1 MPSDHFTIITKKA
14 IIMAVLE
21 TIRVKFGVVITVLIA
36 IALLS
41 FIIDPTTLQN
51 VASSMSSKY
60 DVGEIDG
67 KSVSYVDFQ
76 KDVEK
81 TKGVLE
87 LLGFQANSEQA
98 QSYVR
103 EEAWKELFDSYY
115 FIPNAESAGIYVGN
129 QEALDLISG
138 DNISPV
144 IAQVFSDEN
153 GFNKEA
159 FLNFVNYCRED
170 QSGRYKELLNYL
182 CNTAISQQYYSK
194 YFSLF
199 SESNITNELGLEN
212 EITDNN
218 NSVNAEFVMVPFGF
232 AQDTTVVVSDS
243 EIKEWYKAH
252 KKMDAYKSLFKQKA
266 SRDIEYVVYD
276 ILPSSE
282 DVAAANEDIAAL
294 AKDFASTDNVKS
306 FLLSNYCQ
314 FDEKYYK
321 EGELKTV
328 APEVDE
334 FVFNNNGQSVSPVLS
349 HDNTFYLV
357 RILDTK
363 TESGVVKKQVAIL
376 EKEAIASKTT
386 VNGIYAK
393 AKSFASQAADG
404 YKDFRAAVDSQAVY
418 AHSANLVEGASR
430 IGSIDNAKEVTRWA
444 FDAKKGKVSEIFD
457 INKDYFVVA
466 VLTGINKEGYKDI
479 KEVSPV
485 IKDILYREKLADH
498 KAAEVAEKIAG
509 LDNMAA
515 VAEALGTTVSTKDGI
530 TFSSLTSQELDPAF
544 IGAVTSA
551 EQGKISAPVKGSYG
565 IYVFNVTAKETGAF
579 YTEDD
584 ANSKTAQ
591 MNQYMAQMLLGVM
604 NENVVVD
611 NRPRFY

>member
-1 MPSDHFTIITKKA
+1 
-14 IIMAVLE
+14 MAVLE

-36 IALLS
+36 VALLS

-67 KSVSYVDFQ
+67 KAVSYVDFQ

-103 EEAWKELFDSYY
+103 DEAWKELFDKYY

-144 IAQVFSDEN
+144 IAQVFSDGK

-159 FLNFVNYCRED
+159 FNNFVNYCRED
-170 QSGRYKELLNYL
+170 QTGRYKELLDYL
-182 CNTAISQQYYSK
+182 CNAAISQQYYSK

-212 EITDNN
+212 EIADNN

-232 AQDTTVVVSDS
+232 AQDTTIVVTDS
-243 EIKEWYKAH
+243 EIKDWYKAH
-252 KKMDAYKSLFKQKA
+252 KKMAAYKSLFTQRA

-276 ILPSSE
+276 ILPSPE
-282 DVAAANEDIAAL
+282 DIAAANEYIAGL
-294 AKDFASTDNVKS
+294 VDEFAATSNVKS

-321 EGELKTV
+321 EGELKTI

-334 FVFNNNGQSVSPVLS
+334 FVFNNNGQTISPVLS
-349 HDNTFYLV
+349 HDNTFYVV

-363 TESGVVKKQVAIL
+363 TEDGVVKKQVAVL
-376 EKEAIASKTT
+376 EKEAVASKNT
-386 VNGIYAK
+386 VNSVYAK
-393 AKSFASQAADG
+393 AKNFAAQANG
-404 YKDFRAAVDSQAVY
+404 NYKDFRAAVDSQAVY
-418 AHSANLVEGASR
+418 AHTANLVEGASR
-430 IGSIDNAKEVTRWA
+430 IGSIDNAKEITRWA
-444 FDAKKGKVSEIFD
+444 FDAKKGKVSDIFD

-466 VLTGINKEGYKDI
+466 VLTGINKEGYKDL
-479 KEVSPV
+479 KAVSPV

-515 VAEALGTTVSTKDGI
+515 IAEALGTTVSTKDGI
-530 TFSSLTSQELDPAF
+530 TFSSLTSQGLDPAF

-551 EQGKISAPVKGSYG
+551 EAGKISAPVKGSYG

-584 ANSKTAQ
+584 ANAKAAQ

-604 NENVVVD
+604 NENVVTD
-611 NRPRFY
+611 NRARFY

>member
-1 MPSDHFTIITKKA
+1 
-14 IIMAVLE
+14 MAVLE
-21 TIRVKFGVVITVLIA
+21 TIRVKFGVVITALIA

-103 EEAWKELFDSYY
+103 DEAWKELFDKYY

-212 EITDNN
+212 EIADNN

-294 AKDFASTDNVKS
+294 AEDFASTDNVKS
-306 FLLSNYCQ
+306 FLLANYCQ

-404 YKDFRAAVDSQAVY
+404 YKNFRAAVDSQAVY

-444 FDAKKGKVSEIFD
+444 FGAKKGKVSEIFD

-530 TFSSLTSQELDPAF
+530 TFSSLTSQGLDPAF

>member
-21 TIRVKFGVVITVLIA
+21 TIRVKFGVVITALIA

-103 EEAWKELFDSYY
+103 DEAWKELFDSYY

-243 EIKEWYKAH
+243 EIKEWYKVH

-306 FLLSNYCQ
+306 FLLANYCQ

-393 AKSFASQAADG
+393 AKSFASQAAG
-404 YKDFRAAVDSQAVY
+404 NYKNFRAAVDSQAVY

-485 IKDILYREKLADH
+485 IKDILYREKLAGH
-498 KAAEVAEKIAG
+498 KATEVAEKIAG

-530 TFSSLTSQELDPAF
+530 TFSSLTSQGLDPAF

-565 IYVFNVTAKETGAF
+565 IYVFNITAKETGAF

-604 NENVVVD
+604 NESVVTD
-611 NRPRFY
+611 NRARFY

>member
-1 MPSDHFTIITKKA
+1 
-14 IIMAVLE
+14 MAVLE

-36 IALLS
+36 VALLS

-67 KSVSYVDFQ
+67 KAVSYVDFQ

-103 EEAWKELFDSYY
+103 DEAWKELFDKYY

-144 IAQVFSDEN
+144 IAQVFSDGK

-159 FLNFVNYCRED
+159 FNNFVNYCRED
-170 QSGRYKELLNYL
+170 QTGRYKELLDYL
-182 CNTAISQQYYSK
+182 CNAAISQQYYSK

-212 EITDNN
+212 EIADNN

-232 AQDTTVVVSDS
+232 AQDTTIVVTDS
-243 EIKEWYKAH
+243 EIKDWYKAH
-252 KKMDAYKSLFKQKA
+252 KKMAAYKSLFTQRA

-276 ILPSSE
+276 ILPSPE
-282 DVAAANEDIAAL
+282 DIAAANEYIAGL
-294 AKDFASTDNVKS
+294 VDEFAATSNVKS

-321 EGELKTV
+321 EGELKTI

-334 FVFNNNGQSVSPVLS
+334 FVFNNNGQTISPVLS
-349 HDNTFYLV
+349 HDNTFYVV

-363 TESGVVKKQVAIL
+363 TEDGVVKKQVAVL
-376 EKEAIASKTT
+376 EKEAVASKNT
-386 VNGIYAK
+386 VNGIYAN
-393 AKSFASQAADG
+393 AKNFAAQANG
-404 YKDFRAAVDSQAVY
+404 NYKDFRAAVDSQAVY
-418 AHSANLVEGASR
+418 AHTANLVEGASR
-430 IGSIDNAKEVTRWA
+430 IGSIDNAKEITRWA
-444 FDAKKGKVSEIFD
+444 FDAKKGKVSDIFD

-466 VLTGINKEGYKDI
+466 ALTGINKEGYKDL
-479 KEVSPV
+479 KAVSPV

-515 VAEALGTTVSTKDGI
+515 IAEALGTTVSTKDGI
-530 TFSSLTSQELDPAF
+530 TFSSLTSQGLDPAF

-551 EQGKISAPVKGSYG
+551 EAGKISAPVKGSYG

-584 ANSKTAQ
+584 ANAKAAQ

-604 NENVVVD
+604 NENVVTD
-611 NRPRFY
+611 NRARFY

>member
-1 MPSDHFTIITKKA
+1 
-14 IIMAVLE
+14 MAVLE
-21 TIRVKFGVVITVLIA
+21 TIRVKFGVVITALIA

-103 EEAWKELFDSYY
+103 DEAWKELFDSYY

-306 FLLSNYCQ
+306 FLLANYCQ

-393 AKSFASQAADG
+393 AKSFASQAAG
-404 YKDFRAAVDSQAVY
+404 NYKNFRAAVDSQAVY

-430 IGSIDNAKEVTRWA
+430 IGSIDNTKEVTRWA

-530 TFSSLTSQELDPAF
+530 TFSSLTSQGLDPAF

-551 EQGKISAPVKGSYG
+551 EQGKISAPVNGSYG

-604 NENVVVD
+604 NESVVTD
-611 NRPRFY
+611 NRARFY

>member
-1 MPSDHFTIITKKA
+1 
-14 IIMAVLE
+14 MAVLE
-21 TIRVKFGVVITVLIA
+21 TIRVKFGVVITALIA

-103 EEAWKELFDSYY
+103 DESWKELFDKYY

-159 FLNFVNYCRED
+159 FLNFVNYCRQD
-170 QSGRYKELLNYL
+170 QSGRYQELLNYL
-182 CNTAISQQYYSK
+182 CNASISQQYYSK

-212 EITDNN
+212 EIADNN

-276 ILPSSE
+276 ILPSAE

-294 AKDFASTDNVKS
+294 ADDFASTDNVKS
-306 FLLSNYCQ
+306 FLLANYCQ

-349 HDNTFYLV
+349 HDNTFYIV

-376 EKEAIASKTT
+376 EKEAVASKTT

-404 YKDFRAAVDSQAVY
+404 YKNFRAAVDSQAVY
-418 AHSANLVEGASR
+418 AHTANLVEGASR

-515 VAEALGTTVSTKDGI
+515 IAEALGTTVSTKDGI
-530 TFSSLTSQELDPAF
+530 TFSSLTSQGLDPAF

-551 EQGKISAPVKGSYG
+551 EQGNISAPVKGSYG

-604 NENVVVD
+604 NESVVVD
-611 NRPRFY
+611 NRARFY

>member
-1 MPSDHFTIITKKA
+1 
-14 IIMAVLE
+14 MAVLE
-21 TIRVKFGVVITVLIA
+21 TIRVKFGVLITALIA

-81 TKGVLE
+81 TKEVLE

-103 EEAWKELFDSYY
+103 DEAWKELFDKYY

-138 DNISPV
+138 DDISPV
-144 IAQVFSDEN
+144 IAQFFSDQN

-159 FLNFVNYCRED
+159 FLNFVDFCRQD
-170 QSGRYKELLNYL
+170 QSGKYRALLDYL

-194 YFSLF
+194 YMSLF
-199 SESNITNELGLEN
+199 AQGNINNELGVEN
-212 EITDNN
+212 EIADNN
-218 NSVNAEFVMVPFGF
+218 NSVDAEFVMVPFGF
-232 AQDTTVVVSDS
+232 AQDTTVTVSDS
-243 EIKEWYKAH
+243 EIKDWYKAH
-252 KKMDAYKSLFKQKA
+252 KKMDAYKSLFTQKA

-276 ILPSSE
+276 ILPSPE
-282 DVAAANEDIAAL
+282 DVAAANEDIASMVE
-294 AKDFASTDNVKS
+294 DFSTTENVKS
-306 FLLSNYCQ
+306 FLLANYCQ
-314 FDEKYYK
+314 WDETYYK
-321 EGELKTV
+321 EGELKKYSS
-328 APEVDE
+328 EVDG
-334 FVFNNNGQSVSPVLS
+334 FVFGNHGVGEVSPVFS
-349 HDNTFYLV
+349 KDNTFYVV
-357 RILDTK
+357 RILDSK
-363 TESGVVKKQVAIL
+363 KEDGVVKKMVAVL
-376 EKEAIASKTT
+376 EREAVASKST
-386 VNGIYAK
+386 VNAIYAK
-393 AKSFASQAADG
+393 AKAFASQAAGG

-430 IGSIDNAKEVTRWA
+430 IGSIDNAKEITRWA

-457 INKDYFVVA
+457 VNKDYFVVA
-466 VLTGINKEGYKDI
+466 VLTGINKDGYKDF

-485 IKDILYREKLADH
+485 IRDILYREKLADH
-498 KAAEVAEKIAG
+498 KAAEVAGKIAG

-515 VAEALGTTVSTKDGI
+515 IAEALGTTVSTKEGI
-530 TFSSLTSQELDPAF
+530 TFSSLTSQGLDPAF

-584 ANSKTAQ
+584 ANAKAAQ
-591 MNQYMAQMLLGVM
+591 MNQYMAQMLFSVM
-604 NENVVVD
+604 NENVVTD
-611 NRPRFY
+611 NRARFY

>member
-1 MPSDHFTIITKKA
+1 
-14 IIMAVLE
+14 MAVLE

-36 IALLS
+36 VALLS

-67 KSVSYVDFQ
+67 KAVSYVDFQ

-103 EEAWKELFDSYY
+103 DEAWKELFDKYY

-144 IAQVFSDEN
+144 IAQVFSDGK

-159 FLNFVNYCRED
+159 FNNFVNYCRED
-170 QSGRYKELLNYL
+170 QTGRYKELLDYL
-182 CNTAISQQYYSK
+182 CNAAISQQYYSK

-212 EITDNN
+212 EIADNN

-232 AQDTTVVVSDS
+232 AQDTTIVVTDS
-243 EIKEWYKAH
+243 EIKDWYKAH
-252 KKMDAYKSLFKQKA
+252 KKMAAYKSLFTQRA

-276 ILPSSE
+276 ILPSPE
-282 DVAAANEDIAAL
+282 DIAAANEYIAGL
-294 AKDFASTDNVKS
+294 VDEFAATSNVKS

-321 EGELKTV
+321 EGELKTI

-334 FVFNNNGQSVSPVLS
+334 FVFNNNGQTISPVLS
-349 HDNTFYLV
+349 HDNTFYVV

-363 TESGVVKKQVAIL
+363 TEDGVVKKQVAVL
-376 EKEAIASKTT
+376 EKEAVASKNT

-393 AKSFASQAADG
+393 AKNFAAQANG
-404 YKDFRAAVDSQAVY
+404 NYKDFRAAVDSQAVY
-418 AHSANLVEGASR
+418 AHTANLVEGASR
-430 IGSIDNAKEVTRWA
+430 IGSIDNAKEITRWA
-444 FDAKKGKVSEIFD
+444 FDAKKGKVSDIFD

-466 VLTGINKEGYKDI
+466 VLTGINKEGYKDL
-479 KEVSPV
+479 KAVSPV

-515 VAEALGTTVSTKDGI
+515 IAEALGTTVSTKDGI
-530 TFSSLTSQELDPAF
+530 TFSSLTSQGLDPAF

-551 EQGKISAPVKGSYG
+551 EAGKISAPVKGSYG

-584 ANSKTAQ
+584 ANAKAAQ

-604 NENVVVD
+604 NENVVTD
-611 NRPRFY
+611 NRARFY

>member
-1 MPSDHFTIITKKA
+1 
-14 IIMAVLE
+14 MAVLE
-21 TIRVKFGVVITVLIA
+21 TIRVKFGVLITVLIA

-76 KDVEK
+76 KDVEN
-81 TKGVLE
+81 TKNVLE
-87 LLGFQANSEQA
+87 LLGFQASSEQA

-103 EEAWKELFDSYY
+103 DEAWKQLFDSYY
-115 FIPNAESAGIYVGN
+115 FIPNAENAGIYVGN
-129 QEALDLISG
+129 QEALDLVSG

-144 IAQVFSDEN
+144 IAQVFSDQN
-153 GFNKEA
+153 GFNREA

-170 QSGRYKELLNYL
+170 QTGRYQELLNYL

-199 SESNITNELGLEN
+199 SAGNIVNELGIEN
-212 EITDNN
+212 EIADNN

-232 AQDTTVVVSDS
+232 AQDTTVTVSDS

-252 KKMDAYKSLFKQKA
+252 KKMGAYKSLFTQKA

-276 ILPSSE
+276 ILPSP
-282 DVAAANEDIAAL
+282 EDIASTNDDIASL
-294 AKDFASTDNVKS
+294 VAPFAQTNNVKS

-321 EGELKTV
+321 EGELKSV
-328 APEVDE
+328 APEVDD
-334 FVFNNNGQSVSPVLS
+334 FVFGNSGATVSPVLS
-349 HDNTFYLV
+349 HDNTFYVV

-363 TESGVVKKQVAIL
+363 KEDGVVKKQVAIL
-376 EKEAIASKTT
+376 EKEAVASKKT
-386 VNGIYAK
+386 VSAIYAK
-393 AKSFASQAADG
+393 ANAFASQANGG

-418 AHSANLVEGASR
+418 AHSANLIEGASR
-430 IGSIDNAKEVTRWA
+430 VGSIDNAKEITRWA
-444 FDAKKGKVSEIFD
+444 FETKKGKVSDIFD

-466 VLTGINKEGYKDI
+466 VLTDINKEGYKDL

-485 IKDILYREKLADH
+485 IKDILYREKLAEN
-498 KAAEVAEKIAG
+498 KAAEVAQKIEG

-515 VAEALGTTVSTKDGI
+515 IAEALGTTVSTKDGI
-530 TFSSLTSQELDPAF
+530 TFSSLTSQGLDPAF

-584 ANSKTAQ
+584 ANAKTAQ

-604 NENVVVD
+604 NESVVTD
-611 NRPRFY
+611 NRARFY

>member
-21 TIRVKFGVVITVLIA
+21 TIRVKFGVVITALIA

-103 EEAWKELFDSYY
+103 DEAWKELFDKYY

-252 KKMDAYKSLFKQKA
+252 KKMDAYKSLFRQKA

-294 AKDFASTDNVKS
+294 AGDFASTDNVKS
-306 FLLSNYCQ
+306 FLLANYCQ

-404 YKDFRAAVDSQAVY
+404 YKNFRAAVDSQAVY

-530 TFSSLTSQELDPAF
+530 TFSSLTSQGLDPAF

-604 NENVVVD
+604 NESVVTD
-611 NRPRFY
+611 NRARFY

>member
-1 MPSDHFTIITKKA
+1 
-14 IIMAVLE
+14 MAVLE

-103 EEAWKELFDSYY
+103 DEAWKELFDKYY
-115 FIPNAESAGIYVGN
+115 FIPNAQRAGIYVGN

-144 IAQVFSDEN
+144 IAQVFSGED

-170 QSGRYKELLNYL
+170 QTGRYKELLDYL
-182 CNTAISQQYYSK
+182 CSAAISQQYYSK

-199 SESNITNELGLEN
+199 SESNIVNELGIEN
-212 EITDNN
+212 EIADNN
-218 NSVNAEFVMVPFGF
+218 NSVNAEFVMIPFGF

-243 EIKEWYKAH
+243 EIKDWYKAH
-252 KKMDAYKSLFKQKA
+252 KKMDAYKSLFTRKA

-276 ILPSSE
+276 ILPSPE
-282 DVAAANEDIAAL
+282 DIASANEDIASL
-294 AKDFASTDNVKS
+294 VDEFAKTTNVKS

-314 FDEKYYK
+314 FNEKYYK
-321 EGELKTV
+321 EGELKSV

-334 FVFNNNGQSVSPVLS
+334 FVFNNNGQEVSQVLS
-349 HDNTFYLV
+349 HDNTFYVV

-363 TESGVVKKQVAIL
+363 RENGVVTKQVAVL
-376 EKEAIASKTT
+376 EKEAVASKTT
-386 VNGIYAK
+386 VNSIYAK
-393 AKSFASQAADG
+393 AKKFASDANGG
-404 YKDFRAAVDSQAVY
+404 YKNFRAAVDTNAVY
-418 AHSANLVEGASR
+418 AHTANLVEGASR
-430 IGSIDNAKEVTRWA
+430 IGSIDNAKEITRWA

-466 VLTGINKEGYKDI
+466 VLTGINKDGYKDL

-485 IKDILYREKLADH
+485 IRDILYREKLADH

-509 LDNMAA
+509 LDNMTAI
-515 VAEALGTTVSTKDGI
+515 AEALGTTVSTKDGI
-530 TFSSLTSQELDPAF
+530 TFSSLTSQGLDPAF

>member
-1 MPSDHFTIITKKA
+1 
-14 IIMAVLE
+14 MAVLE
-21 TIRVKFGVVITVLIA
+21 TIRVKFGVVITALIA

-60 DVGEIDG
+60 DVGEIGG

-103 EEAWKELFDSYY
+103 DEAWKELFDSYY

-252 KKMDAYKSLFKQKA
+252 KKMDAYKSLFKQNA

-276 ILPSSE
+276 ILPSAE

-294 AKDFASTDNVKS
+294 AGDFASTDNVKS
-306 FLLSNYCQ
+306 FLLANYCQ

-349 HDNTFYLV
+349 HDNTFYIV

-376 EKEAIASKTT
+376 EKEAVASKTT

-530 TFSSLTSQELDPAF
+530 TFSSLTSQGLDPAF

-604 NENVVVD
+604 NESVVTD
-611 NRPRFY
+611 NRARFY

>member
-1 MPSDHFTIITKKA
+1 
-14 IIMAVLE
+14 MAVLE
-21 TIRVKFGVVITVLIA
+21 TIRVKFGVVITALIA

-87 LLGFQANSEQA
+87 PLGFQANSEQA

-103 EEAWKELFDSYY
+103 DEAWKELFDKYY

-159 FLNFVNYCRED
+159 FLNCVNYCRED

-252 KKMDAYKSLFKQKA
+252 KKMDAYKSLFRQKA

-294 AKDFASTDNVKS
+294 AGDFASTDNVKS
-306 FLLSNYCQ
+306 FLLANYCQ

-404 YKDFRAAVDSQAVY
+404 YKNFRAAVDSQAVY

-530 TFSSLTSQELDPAF
+530 TFSSLTSQGLDPAF

-604 NENVVVD
+604 NESVVTD
-611 NRPRFY
+611 NRARFY

>member
-21 TIRVKFGVVITVLIA
+21 TIRVKFGVVITALIA

-81 TKGVLE
+81 AKGVLE

-103 EEAWKELFDSYY
+103 DQAWMELFDNYY
-115 FIPNAESAGIYVGN
+115 FIPNAERAGIYVGN

-144 IAQVFSDEN
+144 IAQVFSDGN

-159 FLNFVNYCRED
+159 FLNFVNFCRQD
-170 QSGRYKELLNYL
+170 QTGRYQELLNYL
-182 CNTAISQQYYSK
+182 CNAAISQQYYSK

-212 EITDNN
+212 EIADNN

-243 EIKEWYKAH
+243 EIKNWYKAH
-252 KKMDAYKSLFKQKA
+252 KKMDAYKALFTQKA

-276 ILPSSE
+276 ILPSAE
-282 DVAAANEDIAAL
+282 DIAAANEDIAEL
-294 AKDFASTDNVKS
+294 AGEFAATTNVKS

-328 APEVDE
+328 APEVNE

-363 TESGVVKKQVAIL
+363 NEDGVVKKQVAIL
-376 EKEAIASKTT
+376 EKEAVASKTT

-393 AKSFASQAADG
+393 AKAFASQANG
-404 YKDFRAAVDSQAVY
+404 SYKNFRAAVDSQAVY
-418 AHSANLVEGASR
+418 AHTANLVEGASR

-444 FDAKKGKVSEIFD
+444 FDTKKGKVSEIFD

-466 VLTGINKEGYKDI
+466 VLTGINKEGYKDL
-479 KEVSPV
+479 KEVSPI

-530 TFSSLTSQELDPAF
+530 TFSSLTSQGLDPAF

-565 IYVFNVTAKETGAF
+565 IYVFNVTGKETGAF

-584 ANSKTAQ
+584 ANAKSAQ

-604 NENVVVD
+604 NENVVTD
-611 NRPRFY
+611 NRARFY

>member
-1 MPSDHFTIITKKA
+1 
-14 IIMAVLE
+14 MAVLE
-21 TIRVKFGVVITVLIA
+21 TIRVKFGVVITALIA

-103 EEAWKELFDSYY
+103 DEAWKELFDKYY

-294 AKDFASTDNVKS
+294 AEDFASTDNVKS
-306 FLLSNYCQ
+306 FLLANYCQ

-393 AKSFASQAADG
+393 AKSFASQAAGG

-509 LDNMAA
+509 LDNMVA

-530 TFSSLTSQELDPAF
+530 TFSSLTSQGLDPAF

-604 NENVVVD
+604 NESVVTD
-611 NRPRFY
+611 NRARFY

>member
-1 MPSDHFTIITKKA
+1 
-14 IIMAVLE
+14 MAVLE
-21 TIRVKFGVVITVLIA
+21 TIRVKFGVVITALIA

-103 EEAWKELFDSYY
+103 DEAWKELFDSYY

-294 AKDFASTDNVKS
+294 AEDFASTDNVKS
-306 FLLSNYCQ
+306 FLLANYCQ

-321 EGELKTV
+321 EGDLKTV

-404 YKDFRAAVDSQAVY
+404 YKNFRAAVDSQAVY

-530 TFSSLTSQELDPAF
+530 TFSSLTSQGLDPAF

-565 IYVFNVTAKETGAF
+565 IYVFNVTSKETGAF

-604 NENVVVD
+604 NESVVVD

>member
-1 MPSDHFTIITKKA
+1 
-14 IIMAVLE
+14 MAVLE
-21 TIRVKFGVVITVLIA
+21 TIRVKFGVLITVLIA

-81 TKGVLE
+81 TKSALE

-103 EEAWKELFDSYY
+103 DEAWKELFDNYY
-115 FIPNAESAGIYVGN
+115 FIPNAEHAGIYVGN

-138 DNISPV
+138 DNISPI
-144 IAQVFSDEN
+144 IAQVFSDGN

-159 FLNFVNYCRED
+159 FLNFVNYCRDD
-170 QSGRYKELLNYL
+170 QTGRYQELLNYL
-182 CNTAISQQYYSK
+182 CNAAISQQYYSK

-199 SESNITNELGLEN
+199 AGSNIVNELGIEN
-212 EITDNN
+212 EIADNN
-218 NSVNAEFVMVPFGF
+218 NSVNAEFVMIPFGF
-232 AQDTTVVVSDS
+232 AKDTTVVVNET
-243 EIKEWYKAH
+243 EIKDWYKEH
-252 KKMDAYKSLFKQKA
+252 KKMDAYKSLFTQKA

-276 ILPSSE
+276 ILPSPE
-282 DVAAANEDIAAL
+282 DIASANEDIASL
-294 AKDFASTDNVKS
+294 VNDFAATPKDKIKS
-306 FLLSNYCQ
+306 FLLSNYCK

-321 EGELKTV
+321 EGELKSV
-328 APEVDE
+328 ASEVDE
-334 FVFNNNGQSVSPVLS
+334 FVFGNGGKEISPVLS
-349 HDNTFYLV
+349 HGNTFYVV

-363 TESGVVKKQVAIL
+363 REDGVVKKQVAVL
-376 EKEAIASKTT
+376 EKEAVASKTT

-393 AKSFASQAADG
+393 AKAFASQANG
-404 YKDFRAAVDSQAVY
+404 SYKNFREAVDSQAVY
-418 AHSANLVEGASR
+418 AHSANLIEGASR
-430 IGSIDNAKEVTRWA
+430 VGSIDNAKEITRWA
-444 FDAKKGKVSEIFD
+444 FEAKKGKVSEIFD

-466 VLTGINKEGYKDI
+466 VLTDINKDGYKDFN
-479 KEVSPV
+479 EVSPV

-498 KAAEVAEKIAG
+498 KAAEVATKIAG

-515 VAEALGTTVSTKDGI
+515 IAEALGTTVSTKDGI
-530 TFSSLTSQELDPAF
+530 TFSSLTSQGLDPAF

-591 MNQYMAQMLLGVM
+591 MNQYMAQMLLSVM
-604 NENVVVD
+604 NENVVTD
-611 NRPRFY
+611 NRARFY

>member
-1 MPSDHFTIITKKA
+1 
-14 IIMAVLE
+14 MAVLE
-21 TIRVKFGVVITVLIA
+21 TIRVKFGVVITALIA

-103 EEAWKELFDSYY
+103 DEAWKELFDSYY

-243 EIKEWYKAH
+243 EIKEWYKVH

-306 FLLSNYCQ
+306 FLLANYCQ

-393 AKSFASQAADG
+393 AKSFASQAAG
-404 YKDFRAAVDSQAVY
+404 NYKNFRAAVDSQAVY

-430 IGSIDNAKEVTRWA
+430 IGSIDNTKEVTRWA

-530 TFSSLTSQELDPAF
+530 TFSSLTSQGLDPAF

-551 EQGKISAPVKGSYG
+551 EQGKISAPVNGSYG

-604 NENVVVD
+604 NENVVTD
-611 NRPRFY
+611 NRARFY

>member
-21 TIRVKFGVVITVLIA
+21 TIRVKFGVVITALIA

-103 EEAWKELFDSYY
+103 DEAWKELFDKYY

-294 AKDFASTDNVKS
+294 AEDFASTDNVKS
-306 FLLSNYCQ
+306 FLLANYCQ

-393 AKSFASQAADG
+393 AKSFASQAAGG

-509 LDNMAA
+509 LDNMVA

-530 TFSSLTSQELDPAF
+530 TFSSLTSQGLDPAF

-604 NENVVVD
+604 NESVVTD
-611 NRPRFY
+611 NRARFY

>member
-1 MPSDHFTIITKKA
+1 
-14 IIMAVLE
+14 MAVLE
-21 TIRVKFGVVITVLIA
+21 TIRVKFGIVITALIA

-103 EEAWKELFDSYY
+103 DEAWKELFDNYY

-530 TFSSLTSQELDPAF
+530 TFSSLTSQGLDPAF

-604 NENVVVD
+604 NESVVTD
-611 NRPRFY
+611 NRARFY

>member
-21 TIRVKFGVVITVLIA
+21 TIRVKFGVVITALIA

-103 EEAWKELFDSYY
+103 DEAWKELFDSYY

-306 FLLSNYCQ
+306 FLLANYCQ

-321 EGELKTV
+321 KGELKTV

-515 VAEALGTTVSTKDGI
+515 IAEALGTTVSTKDGI
-530 TFSSLTSQELDPAF
+530 TFSSLTSQGLDPAF

-604 NENVVVD
+604 NESVVVD

>member
-1 MPSDHFTIITKKA
+1 
-14 IIMAVLE
+14 MAVLE

>member
-1 MPSDHFTIITKKA
+1 
-14 IIMAVLE
+14 MAVLE
-21 TIRVKFGVVITVLIA
+21 TIRVKFGVVITALIA

-60 DVGEIDG
+60 DVGEIGG

-103 EEAWKELFDSYY
+103 DEAWKELFDSYY

-252 KKMDAYKSLFKQKA
+252 KKMDAYKSLFKQNA

-276 ILPSSE
+276 ILPSAE

-294 AKDFASTDNVKS
+294 AGDFASTDNVKS
-306 FLLSNYCQ
+306 FLLANYCQ

-349 HDNTFYLV
+349 HDNTFYIV

-376 EKEAIASKTT
+376 EKEAVASKTT

-393 AKSFASQAADG
+393 AKSFASQAAGG

-530 TFSSLTSQELDPAF
+530 TFSSLTSQGLDPAF

-604 NENVVVD
+604 NESVVTD
-611 NRPRFY
+611 NRARFY

>member
-1 MPSDHFTIITKKA
+1 
-14 IIMAVLE
+14 MAVLE

-36 IALLS
+36 VALLS

-67 KSVSYVDFQ
+67 KAVSYVDFQ

-103 EEAWKELFDSYY
+103 DEAWKELFDKYY

-144 IAQVFSDEN
+144 IAQVFSDGK

-159 FLNFVNYCRED
+159 FNNFVNYCRED
-170 QSGRYKELLNYL
+170 QTGRYKELLDYL
-182 CNTAISQQYYSK
+182 CNAAISQQYYSK

-212 EITDNN
+212 EIADNN

-232 AQDTTVVVSDS
+232 AQDTTIVVTDS
-243 EIKEWYKAH
+243 EIKDWYKAH
-252 KKMDAYKSLFKQKA
+252 KKMAAYKSLFTQRA

-276 ILPSSE
+276 ILPSPE
-282 DVAAANEDIAAL
+282 DIAAANEYIAGL
-294 AKDFASTDNVKS
+294 VDEFAATSNVKS

-321 EGELKTV
+321 EGELKTI

-334 FVFNNNGQSVSPVLS
+334 FVFNNNGQTISPVLS
-349 HDNTFYLV
+349 HDNTFYVV

-363 TESGVVKKQVAIL
+363 TEDGVVKKQVAVL
-376 EKEAIASKTT
+376 EKEAVASKNT
-386 VNGIYAK
+386 VNSVYAK
-393 AKSFASQAADG
+393 AKNFAAQANG
-404 YKDFRAAVDSQAVY
+404 NYKDFRAAVDSQAVY
-418 AHSANLVEGASR
+418 AHTANLVEGASR
-430 IGSIDNAKEVTRWA
+430 IGSIDNAKEITRWA
-444 FDAKKGKVSEIFD
+444 FDAKKGKVSDIFD

-466 VLTGINKEGYKDI
+466 ALTGINKEGYKDL
-479 KEVSPV
+479 KAVSPV

-515 VAEALGTTVSTKDGI
+515 IAEALGTTVSTKDGI
-530 TFSSLTSQELDPAF
+530 TFSSLTSQGLDPAF

-551 EQGKISAPVKGSYG
+551 EAGKISAPVKGSYG

-584 ANSKTAQ
+584 ANAKAAQ

-604 NENVVVD
+604 NENVVTD
-611 NRPRFY
+611 NRARFY

>member
-1 MPSDHFTIITKKA
+1 
-14 IIMAVLE
+14 MAVLE

-36 IALLS
+36 VALLS

-67 KSVSYVDFQ
+67 KAVSYVDFQ

-103 EEAWKELFDSYY
+103 DEAWKELFDKYY

-144 IAQVFSDEN
+144 IAQVFSDGK

-159 FLNFVNYCRED
+159 FNNFVNYCRED
-170 QSGRYKELLNYL
+170 QTGRYKELLDYL
-182 CNTAISQQYYSK
+182 CNAAISQQYYSK

-212 EITDNN
+212 EIADNN

-232 AQDTTVVVSDS
+232 AQDTAIVVTDS
-243 EIKEWYKAH
+243 EIKDWYKAH
-252 KKMDAYKSLFKQKA
+252 KKMAAYKSLFTQRA

-276 ILPSSE
+276 ILPSPE
-282 DVAAANEDIAAL
+282 DIAAANEYIAGL
-294 AKDFASTDNVKS
+294 VDEFAATSNVKS

-321 EGELKTV
+321 EGELKTI

-334 FVFNNNGQSVSPVLS
+334 FVFNNNGQTISPVLS
-349 HDNTFYLV
+349 HDNTFYVV

-363 TESGVVKKQVAIL
+363 TEDGVVKKQVAVL
-376 EKEAIASKTT
+376 EKEAVASKNT

-393 AKSFASQAADG
+393 AKNFAAQANG
-404 YKDFRAAVDSQAVY
+404 NYKDFRAAVDSQAVY
-418 AHSANLVEGASR
+418 AHTANLVEGASR
-430 IGSIDNAKEVTRWA
+430 IGSIDNAKEITRWA
-444 FDAKKGKVSEIFD
+444 FDAKKGKVSDIFD

-466 VLTGINKEGYKDI
+466 VLTGINKEGYKDL
-479 KEVSPV
+479 KAVSPV

-515 VAEALGTTVSTKDGI
+515 IAEALGTTVSTKDGI
-530 TFSSLTSQELDPAF
+530 TFSSLTSQGLDPAF

-551 EQGKISAPVKGSYG
+551 EAGKISAPVKGSYG

-584 ANSKTAQ
+584 ANAKAAQ

-604 NENVVVD
+604 NENVVTD
-611 NRPRFY
+611 NRARFY

>member
-1 MPSDHFTIITKKA
+1 
-14 IIMAVLE
+14 MAVLE
-21 TIRVKFGVVITVLIA
+21 TIRVKFGVVITALIA

-103 EEAWKELFDSYY
+103 DEAWKELFDKYY

-144 IAQVFSDEN
+144 IAQVFSDDN

-252 KKMDAYKSLFKQKA
+252 KKKDAYKSLFKQKA

-294 AKDFASTDNVKS
+294 AEDFASTDNVKS
-306 FLLSNYCQ
+306 FLLANYCQ

-530 TFSSLTSQELDPAF
+530 TFSSLTSQGLDPAF

-604 NENVVVD
+604 NESVVTD
-611 NRPRFY
+611 NRARFY

>member
-1 MPSDHFTIITKKA
+1 
-14 IIMAVLE
+14 MAVLE
-21 TIRVKFGVVITVLIA
+21 TIRVKFGVLITALIA

-81 TKGVLE
+81 TKEVLE

-103 EEAWKELFDSYY
+103 DEAWKELFDKYY

-138 DNISPV
+138 DDISPV
-144 IAQVFSDEN
+144 IAQFFSDQN

-159 FLNFVNYCRED
+159 FLNFVDFCRQD
-170 QSGRYKELLNYL
+170 QSGKYRALLDYL

-194 YFSLF
+194 YMSLF
-199 SESNITNELGLEN
+199 AQGNISNELGVEN
-212 EITDNN
+212 EIADNN

-232 AQDTTVVVSDS
+232 AQDTTVTVSDS
-243 EIKEWYKAH
+243 EIKDWYKAH
-252 KKMDAYKSLFKQKA
+252 KKMDAYKSLFTQKA

-276 ILPSSE
+276 ILPSPE
-282 DVAAANEDIAAL
+282 DVAAANEDIASMVE
-294 AKDFASTDNVKS
+294 DFSTTENVKS
-306 FLLSNYCQ
+306 FLLANYCQ
-314 FDEKYYK
+314 WDETYYK
-321 EGELKTV
+321 EGELKKYSS
-328 APEVDE
+328 EVDG
-334 FVFNNNGQSVSPVLS
+334 FVFGNHGVGEVSPVFS
-349 HDNTFYLV
+349 KDNTFYVV
-357 RILDTK
+357 RILDSK
-363 TESGVVKKQVAIL
+363 KEDGVVKKMVAVL
-376 EKEAIASKTT
+376 EREAVASKST
-386 VNGIYAK
+386 VNAIYAK
-393 AKSFASQAADG
+393 AKAFASQAAGG

-430 IGSIDNAKEVTRWA
+430 IGSIDNAKEITRWA

-457 INKDYFVVA
+457 VNKDYFVVA
-466 VLTGINKEGYKDI
+466 VLTGINKDGYKDF

-485 IKDILYREKLADH
+485 IRDILYREKLADH
-498 KAAEVAEKIAG
+498 KAAEVAGKIAG

-515 VAEALGTTVSTKDGI
+515 IAEALGTTVSTKEGI
-530 TFSSLTSQELDPAF
+530 TFSSLTSQGLDPAF

-584 ANSKTAQ
+584 ANAKAAQ
-591 MNQYMAQMLLGVM
+591 MNQYMAQMLFSVM
-604 NENVVVD
+604 NENVVTD
-611 NRPRFY
+611 NRARFY

>member
-1 MPSDHFTIITKKA
+1 
-14 IIMAVLE
+14 MAVLE
-21 TIRVKFGVVITVLIA
+21 TIRVKFGVLITVLIA

-103 EEAWKELFDSYY
+103 DEAWKELFDNYY
-115 FIPNAESAGIYVGN
+115 FIPNAEHAGIYVGN

-138 DNISPV
+138 DNISPI
-144 IAQVFSDEN
+144 IAQVFSDGN

-159 FLNFVNYCRED
+159 FLNFVNYCRQD
-170 QSGRYKELLNYL
+170 QSGRYQELLNYL

-199 SESNITNELGLEN
+199 SAGNIVNELGIEN
-212 EITDNN
+212 EIADNN
-218 NSVNAEFVMVPFGF
+218 NSVDAEFVMVPFGF
-232 AQDTTVVVSDS
+232 AKDTSVVVSES

-252 KKMDAYKSLFKQKA
+252 KKMSAYKSLFTQKA

-276 ILPSSE
+276 ILPSPE
-282 DVAAANEDIAAL
+282 DIASTNEDIASL
-294 AKDFASTDNVKS
+294 VNEFAHTSNVKS
-306 FLLSNYCQ
+306 FLLSNYCKY
-314 FDEKYYK
+314 DEKYYK
-321 EGELKTV
+321 EGELKSV

-334 FVFNNNGQSVSPVLS
+334 FVFGNSGEKISPVLS
-349 HDNTFYLV
+349 HGNTFYVV
-357 RILDTK
+357 RILDSK
-363 TESGVVKKQVAIL
+363 KEDGVVKKQVAVL
-376 EKEAIASKTT
+376 EKEAVASKNT

-393 AKSFASQAADG
+393 AKAFASQANGG

-418 AHSANLVEGASR
+418 AHSANLIEGAGR
-430 IGSIDNAKEVTRWA
+430 VGSIDNAKEITRWA
-444 FDAKKGKVSEIFD
+444 FEAKKGKVSDIFD

-466 VLTGINKEGYKDI
+466 VLTDINKEGYKDF

-485 IKDILYREKLADH
+485 IKDIIYREKLADH
-498 KAAEVAEKIAG
+498 KAAEVAAKIAG

-515 VAEALGTTVSTKDGI
+515 IAEALGTTVSTKDGI
-530 TFSSLTSQELDPAF
+530 TFSSLTSQGLDPAF

-551 EQGKISAPVKGSYG
+551 EQGRISAPVKGSSYG

-604 NENVVVD
+604 NENVVTD
-611 NRPRFY
+611 NRARFY

>member
-1 MPSDHFTIITKKA
+1 
-14 IIMAVLE
+14 MAVLE
-21 TIRVKFGVVITVLIA
+21 TIRVKFGVVITALIA

-103 EEAWKELFDSYY
+103 DEAWKELFDSYY

-252 KKMDAYKSLFKQKA
+252 KKMDAYNSLFKQKA

-294 AKDFASTDNVKS
+294 AEDFASTDNVKS
-306 FLLSNYCQ
+306 FLLANYCQ

-349 HDNTFYLV
+349 HDNTFYIV

-376 EKEAIASKTT
+376 EKEAVASKTT

-404 YKDFRAAVDSQAVY
+404 YKNFRAAVDSQAVY

-530 TFSSLTSQELDPAF
+530 TFSSLTSQGLDHAF

-604 NENVVVD
+604 NESVVTD
-611 NRPRFY
+611 NRARFY

>member
-1 MPSDHFTIITKKA
+1 
-14 IIMAVLE
+14 MAVLE
-21 TIRVKFGVVITVLIA
+21 TIRVKFGVVIIVLIA
-36 IALLS
+36 VALLS

-67 KSVSYVDFQ
+67 KAVSYVDFQ

-103 EEAWKELFDSYY
+103 DEAWKELFDKYY

-144 IAQVFSDEN
+144 IAQVFSDGK

-159 FLNFVNYCRED
+159 FNNFVNYCRED
-170 QSGRYKELLNYL
+170 QTGRYKELLDYL
-182 CNTAISQQYYSK
+182 CNAAISQQYYSK

-212 EITDNN
+212 EIADNN

-232 AQDTTVVVSDS
+232 AQDTTIVVTDS
-243 EIKEWYKAH
+243 EIKDWYKAH
-252 KKMDAYKSLFKQKA
+252 KKMAAYKSLFTQRA

-276 ILPSSE
+276 ILPSPE
-282 DVAAANEDIAAL
+282 DIAAANEYIAGL
-294 AKDFASTDNVKS
+294 VDEFAATSNVKS

-321 EGELKTV
+321 EGELKTI

-334 FVFNNNGQSVSPVLS
+334 FVFNNNGQTISPVLS
-349 HDNTFYLV
+349 HDNTFYVV

-363 TESGVVKKQVAIL
+363 TEDGVVKKQVAVL
-376 EKEAIASKTT
+376 EKEAVASKNT
-386 VNGIYAK
+386 VNGIYAN
-393 AKSFASQAADG
+393 AKNFAAQANG
-404 YKDFRAAVDSQAVY
+404 NYKDFRAAVDSQAVY
-418 AHSANLVEGASR
+418 AHTANLVEGASR
-430 IGSIDNAKEVTRWA
+430 IGSIDNAKEITRWA
-444 FDAKKGKVSEIFD
+444 FDAKKGKVSDIFD

-466 VLTGINKEGYKDI
+466 ALTGINKEGYKDL
-479 KEVSPV
+479 KAVSPV

-515 VAEALGTTVSTKDGI
+515 IAEALGTTVSTKDGI
-530 TFSSLTSQELDPAF
+530 TFSSLTSQGLDPAF

-551 EQGKISAPVKGSYG
+551 EAGKISAPVKGSYG

-584 ANSKTAQ
+584 ANAKAAQ

-604 NENVVVD
+604 NENVVTD
-611 NRPRFY
+611 NRARFY

>member
-21 TIRVKFGVVITVLIA
+21 TIRVKFGVVITALIA

-103 EEAWKELFDSYY
+103 DEAWKELFDSYY

-294 AKDFASTDNVKS
+294 AEDFASTDNVKS
-306 FLLSNYCQ
+306 FLLANYCQ

-404 YKDFRAAVDSQAVY
+404 YKNFRAAVDSQAVY

-530 TFSSLTSQELDPAF
+530 TFSSLTSQGLDPAF

-565 IYVFNVTAKETGAF
+565 IYVFNVTSKETGAF

-604 NENVVVD
+604 NESVVVD

>member
-1 MPSDHFTIITKKA
+1 
-14 IIMAVLE
+14 MAVLE
-21 TIRVKFGVVITVLIA
+21 TIRVKFGVVITALIA

-103 EEAWKELFDSYY
+103 DEAWKELFDSYY

-294 AKDFASTDNVKS
+294 AEDFASTDNVKS
-306 FLLSNYCQ
+306 FLLANYCQ

-515 VAEALGTTVSTKDGI
+515 VA
-530 TFSSLTSQELDPAF
+530 
-544 IGAVTSA
+544 
-551 EQGKISAPVKGSYG
+551 
-565 IYVFNVTAKETGAF
+565 
-579 YTEDD
+579 
-584 ANSKTAQ
+584 NSKTAQ

-604 NENVVVD
+604 NESVVTD
-611 NRPRFY
+611 NRARFY

>member
-21 TIRVKFGVVITVLIA
+21 TIRVKFGVVITALIA

-103 EEAWKELFDSYY
+103 DEAWKELFDSYY

-212 EITDNN
+212 EIADNN

-252 KKMDAYKSLFKQKA
+252 KKMDAYKSLFKQNA

-276 ILPSSE
+276 ILPSAE

-294 AKDFASTDNVKS
+294 AGDFASTDNVKS
-306 FLLSNYCQ
+306 FLLANYCQ

-349 HDNTFYLV
+349 HDNTFYIV

-376 EKEAIASKTT
+376 EKEAVASKTT

-509 LDNMAA
+509 LDNMAGRSA
-515 VAEALGTTVSTKDGI
+515 RHDRKHKGRNYVLFAHISGT
-530 TFSSLTSQELDPAF
+530 
-544 IGAVTSA
+544 
-551 EQGKISAPVKGSYG
+551 
-565 IYVFNVTAKETGAF
+565 
-579 YTEDD
+579 
-584 ANSKTAQ
+584 
-591 MNQYMAQMLLGVM
+591 
-604 NENVVVD
+604 
-611 NRPRFY
+611 

>member
-21 TIRVKFGVVITVLIA
+21 TIRVKFGVVITALIA

-103 EEAWKELFDSYY
+103 DEAWKELFDKYY

-282 DVAAANEDIAAL
+282 DVAAANEEIAAL
-294 AKDFASTDNVKS
+294 AEDFASTDNVKS
-306 FLLSNYCQ
+306 FLLANYCQ

-393 AKSFASQAADG
+393 AKSFASQAAGG

-509 LDNMAA
+509 LDNMVA

-530 TFSSLTSQELDPAF
+530 TFSSLTSQGLDPAF

-604 NENVVVD
+604 NESVVTD
-611 NRPRFY
+611 NRARFY

>member
-21 TIRVKFGVVITVLIA
+21 TIRVKFGVVITALIA

-103 EEAWKELFDSYY
+103 DEAWKELFDSYY

-252 KKMDAYKSLFKQKA
+252 KKMDAYKSLFRQKA

-294 AKDFASTDNVKS
+294 AGDFASTDNVKS
-306 FLLSNYCQ
+306 FLLANYCQ

-393 AKSFASQAADG
+393 AKSFASQAAGG
-404 YKDFRAAVDSQAVY
+404 YKDFRAAVDSQSVY

-530 TFSSLTSQELDPAF
+530 TFSSLTSQGLDPAF

-604 NENVVVD
+604 NESVVTD
-611 NRPRFY
+611 NRARFY

>member
-1 MPSDHFTIITKKA
+1 
-14 IIMAVLE
+14 MAVLE
-21 TIRVKFGVVITVLIA
+21 TIRVKFGVVITALIA

-103 EEAWKELFDSYY
+103 DEAWKELFDKYY

-530 TFSSLTSQELDPAF
+530 TFSSLTSQGLDPAF

-604 NENVVVD
+604 NESVVTD
-611 NRPRFY
+611 NRARFY